1 MGHDCLKGE
10 AVTIS
15 LGIAELRPG
24 DTLRMACGRA
34 DAALYEA
41 KQAGRNRV
49 RAALKP
55 SPLRLVES
63 VA

>member
-1 MGHDCLKGE
+1 DCLNGE

-15 LGIAELRPG
+15 LGITEWRPG
-24 DTLRMACGRA
+24 DTLRQACGRA
-34 DAALYEA
+34 DTALYEA
-41 KQAGRNRV
+41 KQAGRNCV

-55 SPLRLVES
+55 APLRLVES